1 MTLLQFVVWVI
12 GGAVVVYGARMIV
25 PVIAEIVWGE
35 R

>member
-12 GGAVVVYGARMIV
+12 GGTVVVASFRMLW
-25 PVIAEIVWGE
+25 PVIAEIVWGD

>member
-12 GGAVVVYGARMIV
+12 GGIVVVAGVRMIV
-25 PVIAEIVWGE
+25 PVIAEIVWSD